1 MKKFKKLEIKK
12 VTLRDLDEPTM
23 KEIAGA
29 VPTNATCPVQ
39 SCKVCITDTAKVGM
53 CCS

>member
-12 VTLRDLDEPTM
+12 VTLRDLDEPAM

-29 VPTNATCPVQ
+29 VPTNVATCPQ
-39 SCKVCITDTAKVGM
+39 SCKVCVTETAKVGM